1 MKQRQHEIAVM
12 MGNHEKGDDKF
23 KTTVEALFSVASKAY
38 ENFESSKIEQKRQL
52 MAFVFSNLALK
63 GAKLEYSLRTPF
75 QLMVGNHSY
84 KVWSGD
90 RTHSKRLTIWL
101 ILIY

>member
-1 MKQRQHEIAVM
+1 MDEYGIKAQSMKQRQHEIAVM

-23 KTTVEALFSVASKAY
+23 KTTVEALFSLASKAY

-63 GAKLEYSLRTPF
+63 GAKQDIPCEHPS
-75 QLMVGNHSY
+75 S
-84 KVWSGD
+84 
-90 RTHSKRLTIWL
+90 
-101 ILIY
+101 